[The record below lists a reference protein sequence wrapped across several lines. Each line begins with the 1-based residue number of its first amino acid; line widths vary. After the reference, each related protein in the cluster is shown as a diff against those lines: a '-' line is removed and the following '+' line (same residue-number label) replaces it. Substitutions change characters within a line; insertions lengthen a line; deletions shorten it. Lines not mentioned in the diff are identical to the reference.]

1 MDLEMHVD
9 ITVYIQ
15 LQHKTVLVVNILNSL
30 EKILHAYVIIVQ
42 VQSMVDNCSQSCEV
56 YI

>member
-1 MDLEMHVD
+1 MHVD

-42 VQSMVDNCSQSCEV
+42 VQSMVDNRSQSCEV